1 MTKREDGKETRRRL
15 LDAAC
20 EVFSQKGY
28 RDAKVAMICKKANAN
43 VAAVNYYFGDKE
55 NLYRESWLHSL
66 QYFMENDPTISTAS
80 SPVQRLRDYI
90 RNIIRN
96 FTVTDKLSR
105 FSRLYQIEMINP
117 TGLIQDTWHDQIA
130 AQRERLHAII
140 RDVIGPKTDDLNIR
154 LCELSIVNQCKVFV
168 TLKRSDLE
176 YLLGRPLCPELI
188 QQLADHIAD
197 FSLAGVMSIG
207 NKKS

>member
-1 MTKREDGKETRRRL
+1 MAKREDGRETRRKL

-20 EVFSQKGY
+20 EVFAQKGF
-28 RDAKVAMICKKANAN
+28 RDARIAAICKKAGAN

-66 QYFMENDPTISTAS
+66 QYFMENDPTL
-80 SPVQRLRDYI
+80 SPADSPHQRLRDYI
-90 RNIIRN
+90 HTIIRN

-105 FSRLYQIEMINP
+105 FSRLYQIELVHP
-117 TGLIQDTWHDQIA
+117 TGLIQDSWHDQIA
-130 AQRERLHAII
+130 SQRQRLHAII
-140 RDVIGPKTDDLNIR
+140 RDVIGPRADDLDIR

-176 YLLGRPLCPELI
+176 FLLGRPLSTELI
-188 QQLADHIAD
+188 RQMADHIAE
-197 FSLAGVMSIG
+197 FSLAGVLAVGHNRS
-207 NKKS
+207 